1 MNRASKIQ
9 RAHLERV
16 AIVYV
21 RQSSLAQ
28 VYGHPESTAR
38 QYALADDATR
48 LGWEA
53 SRIVVIDA
61 DLGISGRTASA
72 RAGFRELVGRVCV
85 CVGEVGAIF
94 GLEVSRLAEG
104 RRICSRCSSS
114 AAWATRRS
122 SAATGPSD
130 LRRFTDAF
138 FW

>member
-1 MNRASKIQ
+1 MNSASKIQ
-9 RAHLERV
+9 RAHLERL

-28 VYGHPESTAR
+28 VYGHTESTAR

-61 DLGISGRTASA
+61 DLGISGRTATA

-85 CVGEVGAIF
+85 GEVGARS
-94 GLEVSRLAEG
+94 GPSSGSRCHGWREV
-104 RRICSRCSSS
+104 RRICSGCSSS
-114 AAWATRRS
+114 AA
-122 SAATGPSD
+122 
-130 LRRFTDAF
+130 
-138 FW
+138 

>member
-1 MNRASKIQ
+1 MNSANKIQ
-9 RAHLERV
+9 RAHVERL

-28 VYGHPESTAR
+28 VYGHTESTAR
-38 QYALADDATR
+38 QYALADEATR

-72 RAGFRELVGRVCV
+72 RMGFRELVGRV

-94 GLEVSRLAEG
+94 GLEVSRLARSTHRRGGAGDRPG
-104 RRICSRCSSS
+104 RPRAQCRAGRAPIPSGSCSK
-114 AAWATRRS
+114 
-122 SAATGPSD
+122 
-130 LRRFTDAF
+130 
-138 FW
+138 